1 MPGLCCGRG
10 SVIDEPE
17 QMPSAA
23 EDVLHARHCVVGVAM
38 ESGSGFANLD
48 ERGRIE
54 GPPRRRERS
63 AQNRRCMQ
71 SMRVRSS
78 NQLPP
83 VGKKLAAPAS
93 HEGALT
99 S

>member
-48 ERGRIE
+48 ERRIE
-54 GPPRRRERS
+54 GPTRRRERS
-63 AQNRRCMQ
+63 AQNGGARNRCAFGAQ
-71 SMRVRSS
+71 TSYRLS
-78 NQLPP
+78 
-83 VGKKLAAPAS
+83 GTKLAAPAS
-93 HEGALT
+93 